1 MFNNFEELEK
11 SIKGCKKCK
20 LCNNRNNIVFG
31 CGNKNAD
38 IMLIGEGPG
47 ADEDIQGIPF
57 VGKAGKLMNS
67 AFEAL
72 EINRDDVYIA
82 NVVKCR
88 PPNNRNPEKDE
99 ETACLDYLRNQVI
112 LVKPKIIVLLGNVAL
127 KAILGNEY
135 SITSARGKWIE
146 KKGILYMPTFHPA
159 ALLRDEKKKIDF
171 YNDLRDVKNRLEII
185 K

>member
-1 MFNNFEELEK
+1 MYNSFEELEN
-11 SIKGCKKCK
+11 SIVGCNKCK
-20 LCNNRNNIVFG
+20 LCSNRNNIVFG

-38 IMLIGEGPG
+38 LMLIGEGPG

-57 VGKAGKLMNS
+57 VGKAGKLMNA
-67 AFEAL
+67 AFDAL
-72 EINRDDVYIA
+72 GINRDDIYIA

-99 ETACLDYLRNQVI
+99 EMACLDYLRNQVI
-112 LVKPKIIVLLGNVAL
+112 LVKPKIIVLLGSVAL

-135 SITSARGKWIE
+135 SITSSRGKWIE

-171 YNDLRDVKNRLEII
+171 YNDLKEVRNRLENM
-185 K
+185 